1 MSKSNQSRRLIEKV
15 GIAYAVAL
23 SLEATSSSLCWE
35 HSKLFAITDEV
46 RNMCQQ
52 AEQLINSRRFND
64 AVSLL
69 NRAGSIDPNCAE
81 VHGYLGMAYQNS
93 LKTNQAIAEYT
104 KALQLNPQM
113 SFINVNLGTCY
124 MNVNQLD
131 QAATYFQR
139 YLQENPNAAD
149 AAQVQQYL
157 QQCGARKGQNNL
169 RGMVE
174 QGQSLLNQRQF
185 PQAISAFEQAINQQ
199 PNFAPAHFFLG
210 YALAQ
215 SGQSSRAIVEFQ
227 SALQLDPNMK
237 EAVMNIAS
245 NYQTLGDCA
254 NAIMWYE
261 RYLKENPGSP
271 KAGDIR
277 QRISGLRQQLSKQGG
292 RGVAQSSAG
301 FSQQGSA
308 DDYLASAASGGK
320 YFRWT
325 RMPIRVCIA
334 SGANVF
340 GYRDSFRQT
349 LMDAF
354 SMWAQGSE
362 NRLSFTLVT
371 DPNNTD
377 IYCDWTA
384 DTNQIV
390 APGRAVEGG
399 ITKLNGQPMPN
410 GSDVG
415 ITSARMTLLTNRGG
429 NPLSDDD
436 MKKVCLHEVGHALG
450 INGHSNSN
458 TDVMFFSEAPTVW
471 PSLTMRDKTTI
482 CRLYA
487 NYPRGTGN

>member
-1 MSKSNQSRRLIEKV
+1 
-15 GIAYAVAL
+15 
-23 SLEATSSSLCWE
+23 
-35 HSKLFAITDEV
+35 
-46 RNMCQQ
+46 MCQQ
-52 AEQLINSRRFND
+52 AEQLINARKFND

-69 NRAGSIDPNCAE
+69 NRAGAIDPNCAE

-93 LKTNQAIAEYT
+93 LKTGQAIPEYT

-124 MNVNQLD
+124 MNMSQPD

-139 YLQENPNAAD
+139 YLQENPNAPD
-149 AAQVQQYL
+149 APQVQQYL
-157 QQCGARKGQNNL
+157 QQCGSRKGQQNL
-169 RGMVE
+169 RGLVE
-174 QGQSLLNQRQF
+174 QGQALLNQRQF
-185 PQAISAFEQAINQQ
+185 PQAISAFEQAISQQ

-215 SGQSSRAIVEFQ
+215 SGQSGRAITEFQ
-227 SALQLDPNMK
+227 AALQIDPSMK

-254 NAIMWYE
+254 NAIQWYE
-261 RYLKENPGSP
+261 RYLKETPGSP

-277 QRISGLRQQLSKQGG
+277 QRINGLRQQMSQQPQQRPGAGG
-292 RGVAQSSAG
+292 LA
-301 FSQQGSA
+301 QQGSP
-308 DDYLASAASGGK
+308 DDYLLSAASGGK

-334 SGANVF
+334 SGGGVF
-340 GYRDSFRQT
+340 GYRDSYRQI

-362 NRLSFTLVT
+362 NRLAFTLVN
-371 DPNNTD
+371 DPNNSD
-377 IYCDWTA
+377 IYCDWTG
-384 DTNQIV
+384 DTNQVV

-415 ITSARMTLLTNRGG
+415 IVSARMTLLTNRSGT
-429 NPLSDDD
+429 PLDDEG

-450 INGHSNSN
+450 INGHSNNNS
-458 TDVMFFSEAPTVW
+458 DVMFFSESPTVW
-471 PSLTMRDKTTI
+471 PSLTKRDKTTI
-482 CRLYA
+482 CRLYG
-487 NYPRGTGN
+487 NYPRVAN